1 MIDREK
7 VENQIIEL
15 LKSLISILL
24 SLLVGALI
32 IWAVG
37 ENPIVAFREL
47 FKGAFGN
54 KVYIANTISRAL
66 PLIFCGLSVALSQR
80 CGIFNI
86 GAEGQL
92 HLGAMAVAIAG
103 LYLGAMPRGIS
114 IPLLLIIGFLGGAVG
129 GLIVGLLKSKF
140 RINEVISAIMLNY
153 VFKLFTS
160 YLAAGPFS
168 SGETSV
174 QTVKLSDALS
184 LTTLVR
190 NSKLTTSIFLA
201 LIVAFAMYIY
211 LWKTTSG
218 FKLRATGLNSSA
230 AIASGINANGYMLL
244 TMGLCG
250 GLAGLGGT
258 TEVLGNY
265 HRFIEG
271 FSPSY
276 GFTGIAV
283 AILGKNHPFGVILTS
298 LLFAVLNSGALRMA
312 RVTNVSSSVISAVQS
327 LIIIAVAAPEM
338 IRIGRRKAKGDR
350 E

>member
-1 MIDREK
+1 MKIKITRENF
-7 VENQIIEL
+7 EEI
-15 LKSLISILL
+15 LKSVLSILL
-24 SLLVGALI
+24 SLLVGAI
-32 IWAVG
+32 IILSVG
-37 ENPIVAFREL
+37 ENPVVAFREL

-54 KVYIANTISRAL
+54 RIYFANTISRAL

-92 HLGAMAVAIAG
+92 YLGAMATAVVG
-103 LYLGAMPRGIS
+103 LY
-114 IPLLLIIGFLGGAVG
+114 IPHLPHIPAVAVLIVVGFLGGMLG
-129 GLIVGLLKSKF
+129 GLIIGGLKSRFK
-140 RINEVISAIMLNY
+140 ISEVIAAIMLNY

-160 YLAAGPFS
+160 WLAAGPFS

-174 QTVKLSDALS
+174 QTVKLDQSLS
-184 LTTLVR
+184 LTTLVK
-190 NSKLTTSIFLA
+190 NSKLTTSVFLA
-201 LIVAFAMYIY
+201 LITAYVMYVF
-211 LWKTTSG
+211 LWKTTAG
-218 FKLRATGLNSSA
+218 FKLRATGLNAPA
-230 AIASGINANGYMLL
+230 AAASGINSSRFMLL
-244 TMGLCG
+244 TMALCG
-250 GLAGLGGT
+250 GLAGLAGS

-298 LLFAVLNSGALRMA
+298 FLFATLNSGALRMA
-312 RVTNVSSSVISAVQS
+312 RVTNVSSEVISAVQS

-338 IRIGRRKAKGDR
+338 ISFRRGKK
-350 E
+350 EVKK